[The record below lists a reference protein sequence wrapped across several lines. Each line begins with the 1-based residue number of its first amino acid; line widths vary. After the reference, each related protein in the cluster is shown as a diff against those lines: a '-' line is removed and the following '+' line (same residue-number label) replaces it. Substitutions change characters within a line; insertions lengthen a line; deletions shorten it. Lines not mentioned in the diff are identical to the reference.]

1 MIRVAVI
8 GAGLIGRER
17 IVALHELARQ
27 GHPVQLSGIH
37 DANRALCEATAA
49 EFGAPA
55 FAGVEELLS
64 DHPDWVMIALP
75 HDTAVEVTLAAL
87 ERGAQV
93 LLEKPMGRDLQE
105 ARQLF
110 QAGGERLRI
119 GFNYR
124 FFPGI
129 RRALQDVRRGAFGRL
144 LAINFILAHGGSPGQ
159 EKTWKLD
166 PARAGGGCLID
177 PGVHL
182 LDLCL
187 LLTAGQIEVVGGTSW
202 AGFWNTGI
210 EEEAQLLL
218 RTAEG
223 TSLSLQVSIVRWR
236 STFSL
241 TIHGEDGY
249 GEVLG
254 RNRSYGTQ
262 TYRTGQRW
270 GWRSAPNQ
278 AASEV
283 LAVES
288 NGLDV
293 FTAETRALLVPS
305 TSAED
310 TWPAPCTAGE
320 ALAVMELLD
329 KIRGRLGLQR
339 EYAGAGFAV
348 GGKR

>member
-17 IVALHELARQ
+17 MVALRELRRE
-27 GHPVQLSGIH
+27 GRPVELSGVY
-37 DANRALCEATAA
+37 DANSALCVATAA
-49 EFGAPA
+49 EFGVPA
-55 FAGVEELLS
+55 FAGVEGLLR
-64 DHPDWVMIALP
+64 DRPDWVVIALP
-75 HDTAVEVTLAAL
+75 HDTAVEVALDVL
-87 ERGAQV
+87 ERGLSV
-93 LLEKPMGRDLQE
+93 LLEKPMGRDLHE

-110 QAGGERLRI
+110 EAGGKRLRI

-144 LAINFILAHGGSPGQ
+144 ISVNFILAHGGSPGQ

-166 PARAGGGCLID
+166 PTRAGGGCLID

-182 LDLCL
+182 LDLGL
-187 LLTAGQIEVVGGTSW
+187 LLTAGQIGVVGGTSW
-202 AGFWNTGI
+202 AGLWNTGI
-210 EEEAQLLL
+210 EEEVQLLL

-223 TSLSLQVSIVRWR
+223 TSLSLQVSIVRGR

-254 RNRSYGTQ
+254 RNRNYGPQ
-262 TYRTGQRW
+262 TYRTGHRW

-283 LAVES
+283 LVVES
-288 NGLDV
+288 DGLDV
-293 FTAETRALLVPS
+293 FTTEMRALLFPS
-305 TSAED
+305 ASPED
-310 TWPAPCTAGE
+310 AWPAPCTAHE
-320 ALAVMELLD
+320 ALEVMELLE
-329 KIRGRLGLQR
+329 KIRGSMGLQR
-339 EYAGAGFAV
+339 EFAAL
-348 GGKR
+348 RLALARR

>member
-1 MIRVAVI
+1 
-8 GAGLIGRER
+8 
-17 IVALHELARQ
+17 
-27 GHPVQLSGIH
+27 
-37 DANRALCEATAA
+37 
-49 EFGAPA
+49 
-55 FAGVEELLS
+55 
-64 DHPDWVMIALP
+64 LP
-75 HDTAVEVTLAAL
+75 HDTAVEITLAAL
-87 ERGAQV
+87 QGGAQV

-144 LAINFILAHGGSPGQ
+144 LAVNFVLAHGGSPGQ

-166 PARAGGGCLID
+166 PTRAGGGCLID

-182 LDLCL
+182 LDLSL
-187 LLTAGQIEVVGGTSW
+187 LLTSGQIDVVGGTSW

-218 RTAEG
+218 HTPDG

-236 STFSL
+236 STFGL

-254 RNRSYGTQ
+254 RNRSYGPQ

-270 GWRSAPNQ
+270 GWRSAANQ

-293 FTAETRALLVPS
+293 FTAETRALLFPS
-305 TSAED
+305 VSLED
-310 TWPAPCTAGE
+310 AWPAPCTARE

-339 EYAGAGFAV
+339 EFAGTDLAV
-348 GGKR
+348 AGKR

>member
-17 IVALHELARQ
+17 LLAVRELARQ
-27 GHPVQLSGIH
+27 GQPVQLSGIY
-37 DANRALCEATAA
+37 DANRPLCEAAAA
-49 EFGAPA
+49 EFDAPA
-55 FAGVEELLS
+55 FTGVEELLR
-64 DHPDWVMIALP
+64 DPPDWVAIALP

-87 ERGAQV
+87 EHGAKV
-93 LLEKPMGRDLQE
+93 LLEKPMGRDLHE

-110 QAGGERLRI
+110 EAGGDRLRI

-129 RRALQDVRRGAFGRL
+129 RRAIQDARRGAFGRL
-144 LAINFILAHGGSPGQ
+144 IAINFVLAHGGSPGQ

-166 PARAGGGCLID
+166 PTRAGGGCLID

-187 LLTAGQIEVVGGTSW
+187 LLTSGQIDVVGGTSW

-210 EEEAQLLL
+210 EEEVQLLL
-218 RTAEG
+218 RTPDG
-223 TSLSLQVSIVRWR
+223 TSLSVQVSIVRWR

-254 RNRSYGTQ
+254 RNRSYGPQ

-288 NGLDV
+288 DGLDV
-293 FTAETRALLVPS
+293 FAAETRALLFPS
-305 TSAED
+305 TSPEEA
-310 TWPAPCTAGE
+310 WPAPCTAAE

-329 KIRGRLGLQR
+329 KIRGTLGLQR
-339 EYAGAGFAV
+339 EYAVTSLAGGA
-348 GGKR
+348 KR